1 MSDPNATAP
10 VGDPSKVTAD
20 NPEGLSKNELKRRR
34 KAAEKAAKKAAKA
47 AEKAAQVRFS
57 EPCAILIWGRER
69 KCVVSLEVRVEVAVF
84 PVKRGSW
91 SPLGRP
97 CHDLGQFWWIKR
109 FAAAW

>member
-57 EPCAILIWGRER
+57 EPCAILIWGREKNAWYR
-69 KCVVSLEVRVEVAVF
+69 LRCEWRWLYF
-84 PVKRGSW
+84 PLKRGSW

-109 FAAAW
+109 YAAAW